1 MKKKTFSP
9 LLGIGTI
16 IIAALFSNLFIS
28 TATAHEEDNY
38 PARMISSSKCSD
50 QAWFSNRSDGIR
62 PSWQNWSWHKK
73 INQISSY
80 RGVDRYNIA
89 IFSNSFRKNDNGP
102 CFFRNISDSGFSRNN
117 ITFAYSRNLPGRSE
131 GRDWNRDSD
140 NGKDR
145 DAGFRNISSSD
156 NDRDRNCNNNE
167 NCDQNR
173 NRNENCDCDNNN
185 NDNNNRN
192 CVYQNGFSGIS
203 WNWNGNS
210 NRDCS
215 CRYANVSQR
224 RDSDN
229 GKDRDAGFRNISSD
243 NERNRNRNNEERD
256 WNRDDNNDEEN
267 NNEERDWN
275 RDDNKENCDRNSD
288 DNNEDCDRNE
298 NNRDRN
304 RNNEEDNNRDRDNN
318 GKDRN
323 DGRNMSWNFENG
335 VWKWGYASDIG
346 DKPLCYSTLMAYRLI
361 SDCNNDRGG
370 RCGEEQ
376 NRDDYRDDRNR
387 DRDSDKEDCD
397 RDQGSDKED
406 CDRDRGSDNE
416 DRYRDSDKERDRN

>member
-131 GRDWNRDSD
+131 GRDWN
-140 NGKDR
+140 
-145 DAGFRNISSSD
+145 
-156 NDRDRNCNNNE
+156 
-167 NCDQNR
+167 
-173 NRNENCDCDNNN
+173 
-185 NDNNNRN
+185 
-192 CVYQNGFSGIS
+192 
-203 WNWNGNS
+203 
-210 NRDCS
+210 
-215 CRYANVSQR
+215 